1 LNDFEQQQEE
11 NMDNI
16 NKPTHNTFGTLLAWG
31 LGITAVYCLLPQDAK
46 ETVGTIL
53 NQVNN
58 AVVAGQRRK
67 AEMERQQKI
76 DKLIADC
83 SISPAILALCNPK
96 PPEKLLLSQTSS
108 AFLPMK
114 TELELVPSN
123 TPHTNEYVEP
133 DSIWLKRIIHPSIVL
148 IIGRRG
154 SGKSASSYRI
164 LELFRFGPK
173 PYVVGVPTSKQHL
186 LPNWISIV
194 PTLEEVPPGSV
205 VLIDEAYIHYHARSS
220 TTRESLEMSK
230 IINLSRQREQTIIFV
245 SQESRQLDKSIVGAA
260 DVIIF
265 KDLGLLQL
273 QFDRPGLNQF
283 ATKAKDAFATV
294 IGDKRR
300 WSYLCSLDNNFSG
313 LIENELPS
321 FWTPGLSRM
330 YASEV
335 SQVPDN
341 SKPRVAKTL
350 TPVEKTQKAKEMSE
364 KGASIREIAR
374 TLGISTGTVINYLKD
389 YPYKHKEIL

>member
-1 LNDFEQQQEE
+1 METLNKA
-11 NMDNI
+11 NN
-16 NKPTHNTFGTLLAWG
+16 NSLGTLLKWA
-31 LGITAVYCLLPQDAK
+31 LGITVAYCLLPEDAK

-123 TPHTNEYVEP
+123 APHTNEYVEP

-154 SGKSASSYRI
+154 SGKSASSFRI

-173 PYVVGVPTSKQHL
+173 PYVVGVPTSKQYL

-194 PTLEEVPPGSV
+194 PTLEEVPPGAIV
-205 VLIDEAYIHYHARSS
+205 VIDEAYIHYHARRS
-220 TTRESLEMSK
+220 TTKESLEMSK
-230 IINLSRQREQTIIFV
+230 IINLSRQREQTILFI
-245 SQESRQLDKSIVGAA
+245 SQESRQLDKNIVGAA

-273 QFDRPGLNQF
+273 QFDRPGLTPL
-283 ATKAKDAFATV
+283 ATKAKDAFAT
-294 IGDKRR
+294 ISGDKRR
-300 WSYLCSLDNNFSG
+300 WSYLCSLDTDFSG

-330 YASEV
+330 YAGEV
-335 SQVPDN
+335 SQVSST

-350 TPVEKTQKAKEMSE
+350 TPVEKAQKAREMRE
-364 KGASIREIAR
+364 QGASIREISR
-374 TLGISTGTVINYLKD
+374 TLGVSPGTIINYLKG
-389 YPYKHKEIL
+389 YPYRKK